1 MLVNRNEPVIV
12 SLLDT
17 LERERGAFQR
27 LTQAWLA
34 HLLDRANR
42 SKEDVAAQATADME
56 LFETLITEHLG
67 DGEGPAG
74 SAGQTPEARYKDLL
88 HKETNAVAVYI
99 VEGMGRDQFNDPVRV
114 QLSRREIHDLDVSTK
129 TGAALFDGVVQLNMK
144 AVTDGMAKNHHVD
157 VTQAYAYT
165 QLVPVLKRGSRDA

>member
-1 MLVNRNEPVIV
+1 MNRNEPVIV
-12 SLLDT
+12 SLLET
-17 LERERGAFQR
+17 LERERAATR
-27 LTQAWLA
+27 LLTEAWGEYLK
-34 HLLDRANR
+34 DRHRR
-42 SKEDVAAQATADME
+42 SDEAGAAQVEADIRAFGE
-56 LFETLITEHLG
+56 LVKEHIDFEET
-67 DGEGPAG
+67 PAG

-144 AVTDGMAKNHHVD
+144 AVTDGMAKAQHVE
-157 VTQAYAYT
+157 VERAYAYT
-165 QLVPVLKRGSRDA
+165 QLVPVLKRTKPDA